1 MLNKTSK
8 VRWSDAALGVLQ
20 YYLRLPATPSN
31 ARILRVAMTKAY
43 EAQFGHDCAQFE
55 LERLRAENAALKKE
69 NAELRKVNES
79 RGGSSLTIG
88 SIE

>member
-1 MLNKTSK
+1 MPNRTSK

-69 NAELRKVNES
+69 NAELREKSEKCD
-79 RGGSSLTIG
+79 GA
-88 SIE
+88 SITAE